1 MAVAPARHDPC
12 SAIGLSPL
20 LGYQTLL
27 SLGHRALG
35 DEIRIESLYD
45 WFMSR
50 LAHIRP
56 LGATFGRVGFRVG
69 LLVFWMLVCVVA
81 AVFPSF
87 ATAANKKVD
96 VGMASLGEAEG
107 SLCLPQAN
115 GAPGKPHTL
124 TFADL
129 KGGALAVPDDGRIV
143 SWVVGGGTTEPD
155 VAVPDPDASVVLDVF
170 EPGIAQHAH
179 IFAQSPHATSFY
191 EDEQTPMPISPIPV
205 LPGDEVGATLS
216 AGGTSPNFT
225 QAEVFCSNRGTS
237 EYGIW
242 EPALL
247 EGNANGVSPKETKI
261 GEIAVQAQVEVDPP
275 GVPADGLSPV
285 TGPSSGGQTLTII
298 GEHLANAT
306 VGVSPANAPPGDSGG
321 YGSTQLTENTD
332 SQIKFIV
339 PEAVAEGAAD
349 VHVTT
354 AGGVIVLKE
363 AYDYKGAVAP
373 TLPLVVTA
381 EATSITQTSAELN
394 GTVNPRGRSV
404 SVCVFT
410 YGPGEAEGE
419 EEGEEG
425 KEAPCSPL
433 SFTGESAQPVSA
445 MLTGLTPDTTYGYTL
460 FADNES
466 GGKGGPGSGSEVTF
480 KTLGTSSGGGGGG
493 SGGGGALTKEL
504 AGTAITPALSP
515 LIPHISNTFSTPP
528 AKVSKKGLLT
538 FPLSAPGPGTFTAL
552 ATIAGGAA
560 HAGSAHAGIAK
571 AKSVRYGA
579 TSVKVTQ
586 AGAVSLKIS
595 PSKAAV
601 ALLKRKH
608 RLLLHVTLTFTP
620 TSGTATTHVVSVV
633 VR

>member
-1 MAVAPARHDPC
+1 
-12 SAIGLSPL
+12 
-20 LGYQTLL
+20 
-27 SLGHRALG
+27 
-35 DEIRIESLYD
+35 
-45 WFMSR
+45 
-50 LAHIRP
+50 
-56 LGATFGRVGFRVG
+56 
-69 LLVFWMLVCVVA
+69 MLVCVVA
-81 AVFPSF
+81 AASPSL
-87 ATAANKKVD
+87 ATAADKKVD
-96 VGMASLGEAEG
+96 VGMSSPGEAEG
-107 SLCLPQAN
+107 SLCLPEAY
-115 GAPGKPHTL
+115 GAPGYPHSL

-129 KGGALAVPDDGRIV
+129 KGGALEVPDDGNIV
-143 SWVVGGGTTEPD
+143 SWVVGGGSSEPD
-155 VAVPDPDASVVLDVF
+155 VMFPDPEASVVLDVF
-170 EPGIAQHAH
+170 APEIAQHPH
-179 IFAQSPHATSFY
+179 IFAQSPPEESSYQFNDA
-191 EDEQTPMPISPIPV
+191 PMTIPPIAV
-205 LPGDEVGATLS
+205 AAGDEVGVTLM
-216 AGGTSPNFT
+216 AGGTSQGYFRAVVDCT
-225 QAEVFCSNRGTS
+225 SSSRSGS
-237 EYGIW
+237 EYGLW
-242 EPALL
+242 EPALAP
-247 EGNANGVSPKETKI
+247 GDANGVVPTPHA
-261 GEIAVQAQVEVDPP
+261 GEVAVQAQMEIDAPA
-275 GVPADGLSPV
+275 VPADGLSPV

-306 VGVSPANAPPGDSGG
+306 VGVSLANAPPGDSGG

-433 SFTGESAQPVSA
+433 SFAGNSAEPVSA
-445 MLTGLTPDTTYGYTL
+445 TLTGLKPDTTYGYTL
-460 FADNES
+460 YANNES
-466 GGKGGPGSGSEVTF
+466 GGKGGPGSGSELTF

-493 SGGGGALTKEL
+493 GGGAGALSKEL
-504 AGTAITPALSP
+504 AGTAITPVTSP
-515 LIPHISNTFSTPP
+515 LIPHLVDTFVAP
-528 AKVSKKGLLT
+528 APKVSKKGLLT

-552 ATIAGGAA
+552 ATVAG
-560 HAGSAHAGIAK
+560 GSAHTSSAHASVAK

-579 TSVKVTQ
+579 ASVKVTQ
-586 AGAVSLKIS
+586 AGAVNLKIS